1 MGVRK
6 TQEKKL
12 TETWEGESSINPQ
25 YIFQQIREIPTNSLI
40 KDLMIL
46 YIRMLTRINKNLLP
60 YQKITLTRNLRSTVG
75 DPESKHCWYGPVT
88 FVFQMVCIPPLEK
101 ILENQ
106 NSGDVDQILSEF
118 Q

>member
-12 TETWEGESSINPQ
+12 TEKWEGESSINPQ
-25 YIFQQIREIPTNSLI
+25 YIFQEIREIPTNSLI

-46 YIRMLTRINKNLLP
+46 YIRMLTILP

-75 DPESKHCWYGPVT
+75 DPESKHCWSGPVT
-88 FVFQMVCIPPLEK
+88 FVFQMVCIPSLSFWKIK
-101 ILENQ
+101 ILEMLTK
-106 NSGDVDQILSEF
+106 S
-118 Q
+118 